1 MYCTDIYAVCMY
13 KLCLVCSCVCT
24 NSIRMYVV
32 LCMFIVYVHWC
43 VCITCF
49 LWAPDPTVPRNVTL
63 VPRSDISVEWFL
75 PEVLG
80 DDYVTYR
87 ATIQSVCGMTN
98 VTTNGSSASF
108 ETSDDPEGV
117 MYRLGVLAFNSVGE
131 SPEVVL
137 MHSTQRGG

>member
-1 MYCTDIYAVCMY
+1 MYTMWYTVWYTVWYTGIM
-13 KLCLVCSCVCT
+13 
-24 NSIRMYVV
+24 
-32 LCMFIVYVHWC
+32 
-43 VCITCF
+43 CI
-49 LWAPDPTVPRNVTL
+49 LWTPDPTVPRNVTL
-63 VPRSDISVEWFL
+63 APRSDISVEWFP

-117 MYRLGVLAFNSVGE
+117 RYRLGVLAFNSVGE

>member
-1 MYCTDIYAVCMY
+1 
-13 KLCLVCSCVCT
+13 
-24 NSIRMYVV
+24 
-32 LCMFIVYVHWC
+32 
-43 VCITCF
+43 
-49 LWAPDPTVPRNVTL
+49 
-63 VPRSDISVEWFL
+63 
-75 PEVLG
+75 
-80 DDYVTYR
+80 
-87 ATIQSVCGMTN
+87 MTN